1 MAARASDSLQTYRR
15 RRDFAKTPEPAPD
28 AGAKAGDRPVF
39 VVQRHEAT
47 RLHYDFRLEWGGV
60 LKSWAVPRGPS
71 HDPAVK
77 RLAVQTEDHPLGYA
91 TFEGD
96 IPKGEYGGGHV
107 DVWDHGTW
115 QPEGDPERAW
125 KAGRLTFTLDG
136 GRLHG
141 RWHLVR
147 TRGGKGAQQWLLM
160 KSRDEYAVDGDDAE
174 SDRAAGATA
183 ARRGPHDAGAPR
195 TGRRAAPKP
204 RRRPPADRSRSSPA
218 ADAGPSGAARAKR
231 ARPTRNLPDFVEPQL
246 ATLATA
252 APAGTDWW
260 YELKLD
266 GYRILARVDGTDV
279 RLMTRNRQDWTAKM
293 PRLRDALASL
303 GLRGTW
309 LDGELIAPDDAGRA
323 SFQKLQQTLGADDAA
338 LQYWI
343 FDAPF
348 LGGEDLRAT
357 PLRERK
363 ARLEAALRGHD
374 DGMLRYSR
382 HLEGVPAELWSN
394 ACELGFEGL
403 ILKDPDARYSA
414 GRTASWLKLKC
425 RSEQEFVIGGY
436 SVLADGR
443 PDVSNIILGYYDG
456 DELRFAGKVGTGFSL
471 ADARAL
477 KARFARARRPSSPFA
492 ERVPVRGHE
501 TVTWL
506 EPVNVAQ
513 VAFAGWTADAHVR
526 APVFLGLREDKEA
539 KAVKRET
546 AKAVAGRAS
555 TGPARRASKAP
566 VRRATSAGA
575 KDTAAQDTTRPESGT
590 RARSTGKRGAAA
602 VATRKAAG
610 AKGAAPRPAAS
621 DARLTHPDR
630 VLYPDDGVTKRELA
644 DYFSK
649 VAPRLLPHLANRP
662 LSVLRATDG
671 DRPFFQKHQT
681 GDPPPGIETVCID
694 VGSGGRRDY
703 FVCADERGLASLA
716 QLGAVEL
723 HTWGSVRPQ
732 PLRPDRLT
740 FDLDPDPALDWRT
753 VADAALVVRALLQDL
768 GLESFCKTTGGK
780 GLHVVA
786 PLTGR
791 RTDWDTAR
799 AWARTVADFVAR
811 GLPDRFTSTSG
822 ARNREGKIFVDY
834 LRNYV
839 GATAVAAW
847 SPRLRAGVPVSM
859 PIAWREVEGREDLR
873 GTRFSLRGLMTGK
886 LPHDA
891 WAKYSDV
898 VQVLDPKALA
908 KLGGEATGPSR
919 RRARSRT

>member
-1 MAARASDSLQTYRR
+1 VAARAPASLQTYRR
-15 RRDFAKTPEPAPD
+15 RRDFAKTPEPAP
-28 AGAKAGDRPVF
+28 AARARRAERAIF

-77 RLAVQTEDHPLGYA
+77 RLAVQTEDHPLEYA

-115 QPEGDPERAW
+115 DPEEDPERAW
-125 KAGRLTFTLDG
+125 KAGRLTFALHG
-136 GRLHG
+136 ARLHG

-160 KSRDEYAVDGDDAE
+160 KSRDEHAVEGDDAE
-174 SDRAAGATA
+174 AVDGARGGGRDAACARDAAPRNRSTSTARATETSAGAS
-183 ARRGPHDAGAPR
+183 
-195 TGRRAAPKP
+195 RRAASGDTA
-204 RRRPPADRSRSSPA
+204 RARRPRT
-218 ADAGPSGAARAKR
+218 RA
-231 ARPTRNLPDFVEPQL
+231 THGLPDFVAPQL
-246 ATLATA
+246 ATLASA
-252 APAGTDWW
+252 APSGTEWW

-266 GYRILARVDGTDV
+266 GYRILARVDGEDV
-279 RLMTRNRQDWTAKM
+279 RLMTRNRQDWTAKL
-293 PRLRDALASL
+293 PRVRDALASL
-303 GLRGTW
+303 GLRGAW

-323 SFQKLQQTLGADDAA
+323 SFQQLQRTIGSDDSK

-348 LGGEDLRAT
+348 LDGEDLRAK

-363 ARLEAALRGHD
+363 ERVETVLRGGD
-374 DGMLRYSR
+374 DAVLRYSR
-382 HLEGVPAELWSN
+382 HLDGVPAELWSN
-394 ACELGFEGL
+394 ACEHGFEGL
-403 ILKDPDARYSA
+403 ILKDPDAAYAA
-414 GRTASWLKLKC
+414 GRTTSWLKLKC
-425 RSEQEFVIGGY
+425 RSEQELVVGGY

-443 PDVSNIILGYYDG
+443 PDVSNMILGYYDG
-456 DELRFAGKVGTGFSL
+456 GELRFAGKVGTGFSL

-477 KARFARARRPSSPFA
+477 KARFARARRTTSPFA

-501 TVTWL
+501 RVTWL
-506 EPVNVAQ
+506 DPVNVAQ

-539 KAVKRET
+539 KAVKREMP
-546 AKAVAGRAS
+546 KA
-555 TGPARRASKAP
+555 
-566 VRRATSAGA
+566 
-575 KDTAAQDTTRPESGT
+575 AA
-590 RARSTGKRGAAA
+590 GAAA
-602 VATRKAAG
+602 RSPRKAAATPSAPKSATATPRG
-610 AKGAAPRPAAS
+610 ASKRGSVSS
-621 DARLTHPDR
+621 DTARLTHPDR

-644 DYFSK
+644 DYYAK
-649 VAPRLLPHLANRP
+649 VAPRLLPHLVDRP
-662 LSVLRATDG
+662 LSLLRATDG
-671 DRPFFQKHQT
+671 DRPFFQKHQS

-694 VGSGGRRDY
+694 VGSGSRRDY

-716 QLGAVEL
+716 QVGAVEL
-723 HTWGSVRPQ
+723 HTWGSSRPD
-732 PLRPDRLT
+732 PLRADRLT
-740 FDLDPDPALDWRT
+740 FDLDPDPSLDWRT

-791 RTDWDTAR
+791 KPDWQAARTWS
-799 AWARTVADFVAR
+799 RTVADFVAR
-811 GLPDRFTSTSG
+811 GLPDRFTATSG
-822 ARNREGKIFVDY
+822 AKNRQGKIFVDY

-839 GATAVAAW
+839 GASAVAAW

-859 PIAWREVEGREDLR
+859 PIAWRDVEGSDDVR
-873 GTRFSLRGLMTGK
+873 GTRFALRELVRGA
-886 LPHDA
+886 LPRDA
-891 WAKYSDV
+891 WAKYARVDQS
-898 VQVLDPKALA
+898 LDPKVLA
-908 KLGGEATGPSR
+908 KLGGVSARVTRRSAGARDGRSR
-919 RRARSRT
+919 RAP